1 MILNNKEVSAK
12 RIVVLFLVL
21 ISAIS
26 VRNGYTDNID
36 WYWVS
41 ALAFPVLVLLVYKK
55 RNANQPYRRRFR
67 RHKFQRTRR
76 QASEMSI

>member
-12 RIVVLFLVL
+12 RIVILFLVL
-21 ISAIS
+21 LSAIS
-26 VRNGYTDNID
+26 IRNGYTDNTD

-41 ALAFPVLVLLVYKK
+41 ALSFPLLVLFASKK
-55 RNANQPYRRRFR
+55 RNANQPYRRTFR